1 MVFKLDIC
9 IKYDV
14 CESATVLSWVFNVY
28 GEETF
33 VCKSRTM
40 RAIAGY
46 VSSIKKGFVERLT
59 LIATKRSSFKLE
71 MIVTSSS
78 MNQVLQNGTQY
89 MGVS

>member
-1 MVFKLDIC
+1 M
-9 IKYDV
+9 
-14 CESATVLSWVFNVY
+14 Y

-33 VCKSRTM
+33 VCKSRNM
-40 RAIAGY
+40 RAIVGY
-46 VSSIKKGFVERLT
+46 VSSINKGFVERLT
-59 LIATKRSSFKLE
+59 LIATKRSSFKLK

>member
-1 MVFKLDIC
+1 
-9 IKYDV
+9 
-14 CESATVLSWVFNVY
+14 
-28 GEETF
+28 
-33 VCKSRTM
+33 M

-46 VSSIKKGFVERLT
+46 VSSINKGLVERLT

-78 MNQVLQNGTQY
+78 MNQVLDNGTQY